1 MRTRFPLDHGVL
13 PLRSGFIL
21 TLARTSVAQNAWAS
35 FNNDQVIKANCKIPT
50 ATIQLTSSALL
61 SATFTT
67 R

>member
-21 TLARTSVAQNAWAS
+21 TLAGTSAAQNACVS
-35 FNNDQVIKANCKIPT
+35 FNNDQVVKANCKIPT
-50 ATIQLTSSALL
+50 ATIQGTSSALL
-61 SATFTT
+61 SAIFTT